1 MSKLDTTSKEV
12 AKPGDGSRVGCM
24 PQKRANQG
32 ARVGEGTLVS
42 RRQMSEEKD
51 QAQISSDG
59 GSVGAECLYSISEVC
74 SYYSSKIEF

>member
-1 MSKLDTTSKEV
+1 
-12 AKPGDGSRVGCM
+12 
-24 PQKRANQG
+24 
-32 ARVGEGTLVS
+32 
-42 RRQMSEEKD
+42 MSEEKD